1 MPRINLV
8 EGVEEKR
15 DVLPYSEVRSMVMT
29 MKEHNRQPGVFDYN
43 YPQTFYSHY
52 PEIDQ
57 ETYVTLGDTR
67 TASRRVH
74 SDYDWVSQK

>member
-29 MKEHNRQPGVFDYN
+29 MKEHNRQPGAFDYN

-52 PEIDQ
+52 PEID
-57 ETYVTLGDTR
+57 
-67 TASRRVH
+67 
-74 SDYDWVSQK
+74 

>member
-1 MPRINLV
+1 MPRLRVN
-8 EGVEEKR
+8 EGEEASR
-15 DVLPYSEVRSMVMT
+15 GVLPYSEVRSIVMT
-29 MKEHNRQPGVFDYN
+29 AKEHNRQPGAFDYN

-52 PEIDQ
+52 ADIDQ

-74 SDYDWVSQK
+74 SDYEWDIKK